1 MGDVRGLMSLFC
13 VQRKIWG
20 LLREEAKGAGVKW
33 TIVITGLFMRF
44 FVCEILGDRGQV
56 EGSGGRRDNGQVS
69 QELGPVTDVSDIG
82 RVLKRILEG
91 HAEAANTVLY
101 IAGDTITYGQLV
113 DIMERVSGREVL
125 RKVWSLDHLQ
135 NQLERNP

>member
-1 MGDVRGLMSLFC
+1 MDRSREAEGGEITVRSLKSW
-13 VQRKIWG
+13 VRS
-20 LLREEAKGAGVKW
+20 V
-33 TIVITGLFMRF
+33 
-44 FVCEILGDRGQV
+44 
-56 EGSGGRRDNGQVS
+56 
-69 QELGPVTDVSDIG
+69 PVTDVSDIG
-82 RVLKRILEG
+82 RVLKRILDG

-135 NQLERNP
+135 NQLERNPGDLVNRYRVALAGEGVYWPMEKTVNHRLGMKMMGVEPYAKKLLSVHK